1 MKLASLWV
9 LSFALAACA
18 ADSSPGDG
26 AVASAPEG
34 RWKLEDAR
42 DADGGRIEAL
52 FPQGMATRTL
62 ELEADTLLARG
73 GCNSISGY
81 HRIDAQGRLV
91 IARLT
96 WTLVSCSDE
105 LERADQAFR
114 GLLEGTA
121 EWTIE
126 ESYPERLRMQYTDG
140 HSSVWTA
147 DVAPPP

>member
-1 MKLASLWV
+1 MKLTSLWV

-42 DADGGRIEAL
+42 DAQGGRIEAL
-52 FPQGMATRTL
+52 FPQGVATHSL
-62 ELEADTLLARG
+62 AFEADTWSSRG
-73 GCNSISGY
+73 GCNSVGGH
-81 HRIDAQGRLV
+81 HRLDAQGRLV
-91 IARLT
+91 IDRLL
-96 WTLVSCSDE
+96 WTLIACPEE
-105 LERADQAFR
+105 LERVDQAFR
-114 GLLEGTA
+114 DLIEGTA

-147 DVAPPP
+147 DVTPPP